1 MPRDQRQ
8 YLGNWTTES
17 TADIYTREK
26 RKVVQRAWTE
36 VADKLGNFDL
46 TGAKTVPIDMDHKDC
61 DTEVLELDP
70 SPPRDSPEKPGSPPS
85 KSRRQALAEKQVAS
99 PGSSAGSWQ
108 KINWSPSLPE
118 TTSQGAS
125 LRVVSAS
132 KANRSTGLMN
142 IHLLNQDGKAVG
154 CGWQPSAY
162 KALDLNPEDYR
173 QEPHKYAQCTR
184 CFKAHDFPADWGTAM
199 QVEAAGTSD
208 SDSGALSSDLFS
220 DDANDTASE
229 DEKLPAGTLVR

>member
-1 MPRDQRQ
+1 
-8 YLGNWTTES
+8 
-17 TADIYTREK
+17 
-26 RKVVQRAWTE
+26 
-36 VADKLGNFDL
+36 
-46 TGAKTVPIDMDHKDC
+46 
-61 DTEVLELDP
+61 
-70 SPPRDSPEKPGSPPS
+70 
-85 KSRRQALAEKQVAS
+85 
-99 PGSSAGSWQ
+99 
-108 KINWSPSLPE
+108 
-118 TTSQGAS
+118 
-125 LRVVSAS
+125 
-132 KANRSTGLMN
+132 MN